1 VDPLSELPGKSS
13 RKVDF
18 YGKNKQ
24 PVVGDVVTEA
34 LLKKYLAG
42 WKPEQVDPRQKLLC
56 LLSGS
61 TGSVLLYQKCN
72 GLGGGGCKSGSTAEV
87 AVFIWPLKQ
96 VRAILS
102 KM

>member
-1 VDPLSELPGKSS
+1 M
-13 RKVDF
+13 
-18 YGKNKQ
+18 
-24 PVVGDVVTEA
+24 VGDVVTEA

-42 WKPEQVDPRQKLLC
+42 WQLEQVDPHRKLLC
-56 LLSGS
+56 LLRGS
-61 TGSVLLYQKCN
+61 TGPVLLYQKCN
-72 GLGGGGCKSGSTAEV
+72 GLGGCKSGSAAEV